1 LENTPFVSG
10 KPVLNNNTGDYRIH
24 DHVCHFYSSRKE
36 KYSVARDYIESG
48 LRSADKCLYITD
60 GDNPDSVLGE
70 LSQGGVKLDVAMA
83 GGNLVMLDIKK
94 FYLHQG
100 RFDPDYVIKKIKRFC
115 DISRS
120 RGFKIL
126 RIASDFT
133 SFDRSCA
140 GLNKLMEYEA
150 KLNIFSRRNNIISL
164 CQYGMKSLEPRWIQK
179 AIQTHPKII
188 LQNMFC
194 ENGFYIPP
202 SEFLQDNNGY
212 HGVKRMLNGI
222 LKRKKY
228 ENKISNGAV
237 PAKMNYKLLEQLESD
252 REKTLKVFQE
262 SESYF
267 RNLINI
273 APVAIIM
280 TDRGGRCLFVNNH
293 WKLLSGLTLQDS
305 IGTSWQKAIHPE
317 DLEKID
323 WWRNRGEDYNSDPGT
338 ECRIITADGDI
349 KWVDLK
355 SVPFYDDAGDMVGY
369 IASFSDI
376 TRHKR
381 ECKCSGNIVRVS
393 SKSEKSSRALAS

>member
-1 LENTPFVSG
+1 MG
-10 KPVLNNNTGDYRIH
+10 KPDLNKITGDYRIH

-36 KYSVARDYIESG
+36 KYSVARDFIESG
-48 LRSADKCLYITD
+48 LRSADKCLYVTD
-60 GDNPDSVLGE
+60 GDNPDFALGE
-70 LSQGGVKLDVAMA
+70 LRQGGVKLDAAIA
-83 GGNLVMLDIKK
+83 GGNLAMLDIKK
-94 FYLHQG
+94 FFLHQG

-188 LQNMFC
+188 LQYIFC

-228 ENKISNGAV
+228 ENKINNGTV
-237 PAKMNYKLLEQLESD
+237 PAKMNYKLLEQLETD

-262 SESYF
+262 SESHF

-280 TDRGGRCLFVNNH
+280 TDRDGRCLFINNH
-293 WKLLSGLTLQDS
+293 WRILSGLSLQES
-305 IGTSWQKAIHPE
+305 IGTGWRKAIHVE

-323 WWRNRGEDYNSDPGT
+323 SGWNSGERNDSDSGT
-338 ECRIITADGDI
+338 ECRIVDAGGEI

-355 SVPFYDDAGDMVGY
+355 SVPFYDDTGEMVGF

-376 TRHKR
+376 TPYKC
-381 ECKCSGNIVRVS
+381 ECKCGNNVTEVS
-393 SKSEKSSRALAS
+393 SKGKER